1 MKKLLQG
8 TLNLMVFLMVFIGI
22 PCIGGT
28 IETHYTREGQV
39 VAADLVEDVLAEY
52 V

>member
-8 TLNLMVFLMVFIGI
+8 TLNLMVFLVIFIGI

-39 VAADLVEDVLAEY
+39 IAADLVEDTQGEL
-52 V
+52 